1 LEIFRGYGAIKMPR
15 SKKHKEEFWK
25 LWRKEHEDYFKAEDE
40 NLKYWKTVSEKINPI
55 PKNKKG
61 FLD

>member
-1 LEIFRGYGAIKMPR
+1 MPR